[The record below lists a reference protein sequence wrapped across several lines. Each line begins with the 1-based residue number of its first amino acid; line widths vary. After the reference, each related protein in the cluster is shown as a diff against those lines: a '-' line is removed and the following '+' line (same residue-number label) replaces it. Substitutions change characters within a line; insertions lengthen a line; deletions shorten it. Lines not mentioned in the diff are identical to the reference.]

1 MFQTYLGHPQRVTD
15 LVDVYIY
22 GILSL
27 VIGRLF
33 MCVMY
38 ITSNAMV
45 CACVTFILFV
55 FREQKMVQRMQEI
68 VAKYEDRLRKMQSVP
83 RLSYGRRLVCTD
95 GAPNRMFLGL
105 VLFCF

>member
-1 MFQTYLGHPQRVTD
+1 MICT
-15 LVDVYIY
+15 
-22 GILSL
+22 
-27 VIGRLF
+27 
-33 MCVMY
+33 MY
-38 ITSNAMV
+38 PAVLASI

-55 FREQKMVQRMQEI
+55 FREQKMVQRMEEI

-83 RLSYGRRLVCTD
+83 LLSYGRRLVCTD